1 VKVQSLGHVVLKVRD
16 RAKAE
21 AFYNGILGLPV
32 AARSD
37 ALKMTF
43 FTLGGTHHD
52 LAIAEVGKQA
62 PGTAREAVGLSR
74 VAFKIGDDIET
85 LKRAKAEP
93 DAAGV
98 QNGAADHGV
107 SKSLYFADPDGN
119 RIELLVDQPDA
130 WKSDPSVVA
139 SYKPLTL

>member
-1 VKVQSLGHVVLKVRD
+1 MHPSIDGRRIVKIQSLGHVVLKVRD

-32 AARSD
+32 ATRSD
-37 ALKMTF
+37 SLNMTF

-52 LAIAEVGKQA
+52 FAIAGVGKDA
-62 PGTAREAVGLSR
+62 PGTAREAVGLSH

-85 LKRAKAEP
+85 LKPAKAEL

-107 SKSLYFADPDGN
+107 SK
-119 RIELLVDQPDA
+119 
-130 WKSDPSVVA
+130 
-139 SYKPLTL
+139 